1 MIEQNEIKKDSN
13 QWIFQVW
20 ASFVLSMFLTVS
32 GIYFLP
38 CDFWVKG
45 YMIMGVIFTVG
56 STFSLAKTIRDT
68 EESRKLLNRI
78 SSAKTEKLLTE
89 FEYKSEIKK

>member
-1 MIEQNEIKKDSN
+1 METSELRKDST

-20 ASFVLSMFLTVS
+20 ASFLISSFLTAS

-45 YMIMGVIFTVG
+45 YLLMGLMFTIG
-56 STFSLAKTIRDT
+56 SAFTLAKTVRDN
-68 EESRKLLNRI
+68 EESRKLVNRI
-78 SSAKTEKLLTE
+78 VDAKTEKLLTE
-89 FEYKSEIKK
+89 FEYKK